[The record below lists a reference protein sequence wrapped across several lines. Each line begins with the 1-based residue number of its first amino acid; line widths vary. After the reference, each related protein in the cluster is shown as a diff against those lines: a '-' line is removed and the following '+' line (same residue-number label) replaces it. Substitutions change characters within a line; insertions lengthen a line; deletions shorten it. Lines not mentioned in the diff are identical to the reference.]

1 MPDRSGFALV
11 PVPCSGR
18 DGHCS
23 TSIAQALGLRRRR
36 IFAGLPRHVIG
47 SNLRRQP
54 QLGPL
59 KVVVSENS
67 AQAGHGRIAVVSPDG
82 TAFPARE
89 IFEIAQFG

>member
-1 MPDRSGFALV
+1 
-11 PVPCSGR
+11 
-18 DGHCS
+18 
-23 TSIAQALGLRRRR
+23 
-36 IFAGLPRHVIG
+36 VIG

-54 QLGPL
+54 QQGPL